1 MALRH
6 RLALAIALTLSAVT
20 GASQAQAPT
29 PGGAPSPSPG
39 AGPVY
44 IVTYF
49 EVGAAAAGKTVG
61 LLRQF
66 AAATRKENGNAGF
79 LALEEIA
86 RPARFAMVEVWR
98 DKAAL
103 EAHGAAVGALRDKLQ
118 PLFASPFDIR
128 TNAGLSVAGAAVGDE
143 PRTLKPVYVLTHV
156 DVFPA
161 GKDQTIELLKQLLA
175 AGRPRQSPA
184 IGRGLGRRGRAT
196 RPRDGR
202 AHPRLP
208 RQARTVAGG
217 ALRRASLRADPLSG
231 RGIAPPLFKFVIPA
245 FKFVIPAKAGTHFS
259 AARRLK
265 DGSRPPPGRRFMMG
279 PKRTQFRKVEAVRPG
294 KTALNSRPRSA
305 RSRPSLPA
313 GRGR

>member
-6 RLALAIALTLSAVT
+6 RLALAIALTLSAVM

-128 TNAGLSVAGAAVGDE
+128 TNAGLSVAGGAVGDE

-161 GKDQTIELLKQLLA
+161 GKDQTIELLKQLA
-175 AGRPRQSPA
+175 EASRKEAGNLRFDVLQQ
-184 IGRGLGRRGRAT
+184 
-196 RPRDGR
+196 DGR
-202 AHPRLP
+202 ANHLP
-208 RQARTVAGG
+208 LAEAWGDGDAQRAHTMAEHTRAFRAKLVPLQG
-217 ALRRASLRADPLSG
+217 ALYDE
-231 RGIAPPLFKFVIPA
+231 
-245 FKFVIPAKAGTHFS
+245 
-259 AARRLK
+259 RLY
-265 DGSRPPPGRRFMMG
+265 
-279 PKRTQFRKVEAVRPG
+279 
-294 KTALNSRPRSA
+294 ALIR
-305 RSRPSLPA
+305 
-313 GRGR
+313 